1 MFKRAFATV
10 VYACVFLSVSS
21 CSTESIVAGAAVSG
35 TDVSHDKKLQ
45 AETDALLPLFDSMP
59 PVPIYLKDAPILK
72 SGTNVE
78 TGMAY
83 THCYNREFPFILVKK
98 SYYQKVNRK
107 QLINALKHEL
117 THAWLCRQHIMSGH
131 DERFRQKFKQVGGFG
146 N

>member
-1 MFKRAFATV
+1 MFKKAFAIV
-10 VYACVFLSVSS
+10 VFVCAFPSILS
-21 CSTESIVAGAAVSG
+21 CSTESLVAEAAVSG

-59 PVPIYLKDAPILK
+59 PVPIYLKDAPVLQT
-72 SGTNVE
+72 GTNVE

-83 THCYNREFPFILVKK
+83 THCYNQEFPFILVKK
-98 SYYQKVNRK
+98 TFYQKANRK

-117 THAWLCRQHIMSGH
+117 THAWLCRRRIMSGH
-131 DERFRQKFKQVGGFG
+131 DERFRQKFKQVGGIG